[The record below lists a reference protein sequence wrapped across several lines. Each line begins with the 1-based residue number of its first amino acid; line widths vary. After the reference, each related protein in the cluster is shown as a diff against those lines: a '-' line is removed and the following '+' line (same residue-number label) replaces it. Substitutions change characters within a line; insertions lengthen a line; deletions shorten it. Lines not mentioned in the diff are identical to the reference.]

1 MAKKSIQEL
10 LVDLRIAD
18 VQTKHTDQGDIVEI
32 WFESMTSDMLGGVIS
47 IPQEVADDYDLT
59 IG

>member
-1 MAKKSIQEL
+1 MDKKSISEL
-10 LVDLRIAD
+10 LVDLRIAE

-32 WFESMTSDMLGGVIS
+32 WFESMTSHMLGGVIL
-47 IPQEVADDYDLT
+47 IPQEVAAQYDLT